1 MAYASTMVINE
12 RERERGS
19 MRERAHRSMREKRRE
34 VCGRQKRV
42 RRGAREIG

>member
-1 MAYASTMVINE
+1 
-12 RERERGS
+12 

-42 RRGAREIG
+42 RRGAREIGEGFVFSNKK